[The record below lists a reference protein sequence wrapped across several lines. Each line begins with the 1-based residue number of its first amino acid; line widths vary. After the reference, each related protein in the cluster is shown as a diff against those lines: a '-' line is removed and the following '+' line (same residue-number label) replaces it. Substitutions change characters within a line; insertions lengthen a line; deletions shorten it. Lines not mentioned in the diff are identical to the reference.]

1 MNIRSGF
8 SSTSR
13 WAARRRCA
21 EFRRFAGRI
30 SGSRQAPR
38 RGFISPR
45 VKRFFQSEIGAAVIW
60 VLGSL
65 VMAAVLAP
73 WFFQWGRQLAA
84 TAEARDLPAIMEW
97 LGAACGRSRFS
108 RFFDRALL
116 FSAILLLPLLWR
128 RIRKLRAMPGA
139 LQVVAG
145 PSLSWQAVFSQVAVA
160 CVISAGV
167 LLGLGIALE
176 AMAVYVAKDPAP
188 PYGRILSKV
197 LIPAVAVSLIEE
209 SLFRGVLLG
218 LWLRFS
224 RPLAAC
230 VGTSLLFSF
239 LHFLN
244 PPAGS
249 LIADPSHLFAGFD
262 LLGKIMLHF
271 ADPLFF
277 ITDFASLAFAGLI
290 LAWARVRTGALWFS
304 IGLHCGWII
313 AFKGFHLF
321 YKQVPGHAMNPW
333 GVGENLR
340 SGILPLLTILIT
352 GVICHFVM
360 RRFEAPGR
368 INRA

>member
-1 MNIRSGF
+1 
-8 SSTSR
+8 
-13 WAARRRCA
+13 
-21 EFRRFAGRI
+21 
-30 SGSRQAPR
+30 
-38 RGFISPR
+38 

-84 TAEARDLPAIMEW
+84 TAEASDMPTILEW

-128 RIRKLRAMPGA
+128 RIQKLRALPGA
-139 LQVVAG
+139 LPVSPG
-145 PSLSWQAVFSQVAVA
+145 PSPCWRVALLQVGVA

-167 LLGLGIALE
+167 LWGLGIALE
-176 AMAVYVAKDPAP
+176 AMAVYVAKEPTPSA
-188 PYGRILSKV
+188 GRILSKV

-209 SLFRGVLLG
+209 TLFRGVLLG

-224 RPLAAC
+224 RPMAAC

-249 LIADPSHLFAGFD
+249 LIADPSHPLAGFD

-271 ADPLFF
+271 MDPLFF

-290 LAWARVRTGALWFS
+290 LAWARVRTGTLWFS

-313 AFKGFHLF
+313 AFKGFNLI
-321 YKQVPGHAMNPW
+321 YKQVPGHAMSPW
-333 GVGENLR
+333 GLGENLR
-340 SGILPLLTILIT
+340 SGMLPLLTILVT
-352 GVICHFVM
+352 GVICHFAL
-360 RRFEAPGR
+360 RRFEATSPER